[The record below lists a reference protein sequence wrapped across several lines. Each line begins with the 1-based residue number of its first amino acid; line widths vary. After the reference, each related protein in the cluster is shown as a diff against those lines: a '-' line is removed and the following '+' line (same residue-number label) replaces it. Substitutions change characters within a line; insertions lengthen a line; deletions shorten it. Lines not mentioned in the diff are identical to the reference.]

1 MEAEKNEGAPVT
13 ARREFEGHT
22 PGPWEASE
30 RPIMDREANGN
41 PWYTHRIVPP
51 LGHSGP
57 VALVSE
63 EANAALIAA
72 APALL
77 RERDE
82 LRAALEAYV
91 AYYHG
96 TRELD
101 PDISSDRL
109 GIAARAALSAARS

>member
-1 MEAEKNEGAPVT
+1 MEAEKNEAAPVT

-22 PGPWEASE
+22 PGLTYDAHHGVLRNTEGYAVANIDAGS
-30 RPIMDREANGN
+30 REENDL
-41 PWYTHRIVPP
+41 
-51 LGHSGP
+51 LG
-57 VALVSE
+57 AQL
-63 EANAALIAA
+63 AA